1 MRVRSGP
8 APRPPKSPRPDIHAF
23 TGLRGIAAWAVVA
36 YHIRADLPFT
46 APLQHAF
53 AHGEYAVDLFFV
65 MSGYVLALSYGPLF
79 HRAAAPGDALRF
91 LGYRLA
97 RIYPAHAVV
106 LALYVLVPMAI
117 LATGRSLQPGRFEPG
132 YLAASALLVQNWG
145 LFDVIGW
152 NVPAWSISAELMFYL
167 VFPLIIIATGR
178 LHAAPKPV
186 TALALAIPLVALA
199 ALGHAAGQ
207 LTAGITHAGPLR
219 CLLECTLGT
228 ILLEA
233 ARIWRPRLPAS
244 TALTVAAIALA
255 ALFGTGLAPDYA
267 VMPAAIFCLLWSLL
281 EPRNPLGRVL
291 ATPVLLWLG
300 RVSFATY
307 IVHYLIK
314 DVVKL
319 LLVGHIP
326 ALAAQAAYFAAVLAA
341 SALLHHLI
349 ERPGQRA
356 GQRLTQALLARLPAS
371 YRTPLRPEPSR

>member
-1 MRVRSGP
+1 MVSRPGDAVR
-8 APRPPKSPRPDIHAF
+8 PRPDIHAF

-36 YHIRADLPFT
+36 YHIRADLPFP
-46 APLQHAF
+46 AALQHAF

-79 HRAAAPGDALRF
+79 HRAAVPGDALRF

-106 LALYVLVPMAI
+106 LALYTVLPIVI
-117 LATGRSLQPGRFEPG
+117 IATGRPLSPARFDPG
-132 YLAASALLVQNWG
+132 YLAASVLLVQNWG

-152 NVPAWSISAELMFYL
+152 NVPAWSISAELMFYIA
-167 VFPLIIIATGR
+167 FPLVAAVAGR
-178 LHAAPKPV
+178 LRAGPKPV
-186 TALALAIPLVALA
+186 IAAALATTLVALA
-199 ALGHAAGQ
+199 AAGHTAGQ
-207 LTAGITHAGPLR
+207 LTAAITHAGPLR

-233 ARIWRPRLPAS
+233 ARIWHPTPSAS
-244 TALTVAAIALA
+244 ITLTAAAIALA

-267 VMPAAIFCLLWSLL
+267 VMPAAILCLLWSFLD
-281 EPRNPLGRVL
+281 PRNPLGRML
-291 ATPVLLWLG
+291 ANPVLLWLG

-326 ALAAQAAYFAAVLAA
+326 APAAQATYFAAVLAA
-341 SALLHHLI
+341 SAILHYLV

-356 GQRLTQALLARLPAS
+356 GQRLTQALLTRLPAA
-371 YRTPLRPEPSR
+371 YRAPLRPEPSR